1 MALQKFNFP
10 RVTLT
15 QEFVASNVG
24 TATVLSVACIGRPY
38 YLHRADVES
47 EAATAANVAY
57 DATNGKAAFALP
69 GRTTEKFTNGKTD
82 ALAEVVL
89 ATADNTEWKNQQ
101 LVVENGVFMHVEIS
115 SGITANTA
123 AQGRTTKK
131 LAINVGKV
139 VKSGLTKTADALF
152 GTREASIGDK
162 IDVYVSST
170 VHHATITNITA
181 SNGSTSGYNT
191 VTVELDDS
199 ADSIAVTATIAKVQ
213 FLVVETYAWQNDGE
227 TSGADTSCF
236 QITWAA
242 GVDGAESTATLV
254 IKGGLEI
261 EDYDGAHDVPLMT
274 GTYNFRIQYREYN
287 TVFNG
292 VLGSV
297 YNEDAVDEV
306 LGAPCLQNPLALAVK
321 FAALAAPETIVY
333 FTGVATETATGFNEA
348 NDFLMKYDDIYSIV
362 PATSDSATIASILV
376 DILAIEDDEDSK
388 IRRSLWYGL
397 DPDLSEI
404 QGNEMKVDA
413 IIAKKK
419 LVQASYKAQAVWADG
434 AQYNGENIPNWA
446 LAAAAAGM
454 RSYQPC
460 HRPLSNL
467 GYDFFT
473 VAEPSGYTD
482 KQLKALGSEGIWIIA
497 NNRDSV
503 PINKRQLTTA
513 VANDINQ
520 DEESIVANAD
530 EVALTLCHVGED
542 KVGNS
547 NITPMMVM
555 ALSDDITLKMDQKL
569 INTTG
574 SEYIGPQLLS
584 WTLDKIWQDA
594 IQRDKVYAIIS
605 CEPPKPFNEFKMTLR
620 II

>member
-47 EAATAANVAY
+47 EAATATNKAYTGANGV
-57 DATNGKAAFALP
+57 AAFALP
-69 GRTTEKFTNGKTD
+69 GRTLEKFTNGKED
-82 ALAEVVL
+82 AYATPVVS
-89 ATADNTEWKNQQ
+89 TAQNDEYKNQ
-101 LVVENGVFMHVEIS
+101 LLTVVNGKFKQTEIT
-115 SGITANTA
+115 SGITANDTA
-123 AQGRTTKK
+123 HGRTTTK
-131 LAINVGKV
+131 LALTFTKV
-139 VKSGLTKTADALF
+139 VKSGLGKQADAIF
-152 GTREASIGDK
+152 GNKEVTIGDK
-162 IDVYVSST
+162 VDVYVSST
-170 VHHATITNITA
+170 AHAATVTNITA
-181 SNGSTSGYNT
+181 SNGATTGYDT
-191 VTVELDDS
+191 ITVELDGASDT
-199 ADSIAVTATIAKVQ
+199 IATSATIAKV
-213 FLVVETYAWQNDGE
+213 FFVFYTDYSWANATAGATTY
-227 TSGADTSCF
+227 F
-236 QITWAA
+236 QIAYTE
-242 GVDGAESTATLV
+242 GTNSATLA
-254 IKGGLEI
+254 I
-261 EDYDGAHDVPLMT
+261 EGSLQIPLYDGTNNAALMD
-274 GTYNFRIQYREYN
+274 GSYNFKIQYREYN

-333 FTGVATETATGFNEA
+333 FTGVSSDTTEGFNEA

-362 PATSDSATIASILV
+362 PVTSDSTAIASILD

-404 QGNEMKVDA
+404 KGNELKVTA
-413 IIAKKK
+413 IVAKKK

-434 AQYNGENIPNWA
+434 AQYNGETIPNWA

-473 VAEPSGYTD
+473 VAEPNGYTE
-482 KQLKALGSEGIWIIA
+482 KQLKAIGSEGIWIIA
-497 NNRDSV
+497 NNRDGQ

-555 ALSDDITLKMDQKL
+555 ALSDDVTLKMDQKL
-569 INTTG
+569 INVSG

-584 WTLDKIWQDA
+584 WTLDKIWQDT